1 MGEFMKRLGKKVQ
14 ELWNKI
20 FGKKDTYNPLSPEAN
35 GLWKNTLKG
44 GTFYINGEPV
54 GEVKSISSLT
64 PEEHDKALAEIE
76 DIIANTNWNK
86 VAKNLEIEFT
96 AENSMWDKKA
106 LENLANVFCPIL
118 PKHYRCKTLIITI
131 AANQPYEYQSM
142 DISQLEEKSIA
153 HFVIGRTIGFQE
165 IIEEYKQEKA
175 ELQEEENEDGVEWLR
190 EGDDSDLRSTIYG
203 PADLYYYEETGLWDF
218 E

>member
-1 MGEFMKRLGKKVQ
+1 MKRLGKKVQ
-14 ELWNKI
+14 GLWNKI
-20 FGKKDTYNPLSPEAN
+20 FGKKDTYNPLNPEAN
-35 GLWKNTLKG
+35 SLREGTL
-44 GTFYINGEPV
+44 YINDEPIGKV
-54 GEVKSISSLT
+54 QTVSSFTL
-64 PEEHDKALAEIE
+64 EERDKALAEIE
-76 DIIANTNWNK
+76 DIIANTNWNQ

-96 AENSMWDKKA
+96 TENSIWDKKV
-106 LENLANVFCPIL
+106 LENLANTFYPIL
-118 PKHYRCKTLIITI
+118 PKHYWCKTLILTI

-142 DISQLEEKSIA
+142 DISQLEEKGIA
-153 HFVIGRTIGFQE
+153 HFVVGRTIGFQE

-190 EGDDSDLRSTIYG
+190 EGDDPDLRSTVYG